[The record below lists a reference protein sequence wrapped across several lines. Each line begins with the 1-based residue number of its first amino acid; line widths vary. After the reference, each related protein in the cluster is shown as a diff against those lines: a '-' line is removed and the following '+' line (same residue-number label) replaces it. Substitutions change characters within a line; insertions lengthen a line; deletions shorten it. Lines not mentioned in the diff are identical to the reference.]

1 MLGGM
6 EFGRRSPRGVNPHD
20 LVGLWVEVE
29 GLGYGEVLS
38 FDKEDA
44 WGADSHHNI
53 DFVDH
58 GQISVLLR
66 RRKFITWNAGFEF
79 HIVDT
84 ELALPKRFPVESEV
98 ENNDKDFSNV
108 ERSSNS
114 QMEHSSPRGI
124 ISPRQEERLPLHAL
138 EEPSWN
144 ADTQEWDSQFMSSV
158 NKLRHQR
165 LKEFYDFDRNKLKL
179 AWRADLRN
187 RLTHRIDLIQMLGTS
202 SSLSS
207 SGLLETAGGVA
218 TRRHYWDP
226 IPRRSRFYWE
236 KSALKRKSSLGDWWV
251 AFGRSKLRQIVED
264 HRFDW
269 TCLSIVFANALV
281 MAIEDPE
288 NPQPRSVDLIFN
300 IIFTIEICIRLLA
313 LGWMGIWKD
322 LWTRADS
329 FIVVFSWVV
338 TLIEFLPAKNFVGSE
353 INSIRA
359 IRIIKVLKTFKFLD
373 SLKDM
378 IRCIFISLIRLR
390 DVLLFVLFFI
400 FGASQVGMQLFCEYL
415 DLDYSVSSEN

>member
-1 MLGGM
+1 M
-6 EFGRRSPRGVNPHD
+6 EFDRRSPRGVNPQD

-84 ELALPKRFPVESEV
+84 GLALPKRFPVESEV
-98 ENNDKDFSNV
+98 ENNDEDVSDV

-114 QMEHSSPRGI
+114 PTKHSSRQGI
-124 ISPRQEERLPLHAL
+124 SSQRQEERHPLHAL
-138 EEPSWN
+138 EGPSWN
-144 ADTQEWDSQFMSSV
+144 ADTQEWDSQFTSSV
-158 NKLRHQR
+158 NRLRNER
-165 LKEFYDFDRNKLKL
+165 LKEFYDYDRNKLKL
-179 AWRADLRN
+179 AWRTDLRN

-207 SGLLETAGGVA
+207 SGLLERAGRFA

-236 KSALKRKSSLGDWWV
+236 KTTRNRKSTLGEWWV
-251 AFGRSKLRQIVED
+251 ALGRSKLRQIVED

-288 NPQPRSVDLIFN
+288 NPQPRTVDLIFN
-300 IIFTIEICIRLLA
+300 IIFTIEMCIRLLA

-322 LWTRADS
+322 LWTRVDS
-329 FIVVFSWVV
+329 FIVVLSWVV
-338 TLIEFLPAKNFVGSE
+338 TLIDFLPAKNFVGSE

-359 IRIIKVLKTFKFLD
+359 IRILKVLKTFKFLD

-400 FGASQVGMQLFCEYL
+400 YGASQVGMQLFCEYL
-415 DLDYSVSSEN
+415 NLSRSINF